1 MHKASRIWNWLF
13 ALTLVLLCTGA
24 GSRLLHRAGGEA
36 VWPLENG
43 IRWLWRGVSTRAV
56 ALWRAQETV
65 ARLRRLEDEVEQLR
79 IDARSLEDLA
89 AENRELRQSLG
100 LPPRT
105 VRQPLKCEVISWG
118 GAAGWWRSLKINRG
132 ATSGVREGDAVVC
145 ADGLVGR
152 VKKVYSDA
160 SDVQLITDANS
171 RISCSL
177 VVPDGVQP
185 IRGILQ
191 GKGWNIPAENGWAQ
205 DGREDGWAQDGREDG
220 GIIGGSDGPTATW
233 AHNPT
238 PDLAAFTARALLP
251 SLGDGGEGMGFLFV
265 AAPLRLDYLDRATL
279 ESGILSARIR
289 VVTSGLSGS
298 IPGGIPVGWL
308 VSAQLDGDGLYGI
321 GSVVPAVDFSSVR
334 TMAVLVGEGG
344 SR

>member
-1 MHKASRIWNWLF
+1 MRQELHKASRIWNWLF

-43 IRWLWRGVSTRAV
+43 IRWRWRGVSTRAV

-65 ARLRRLEDEVEQLR
+65 SRLRRLEDEVEQLR
-79 IDARSLEDLA
+79 IDARALEDLA
-89 AENRELRQSLG
+89 AENRELRASLG

-105 VRQPLKCEVISWG
+105 VRKPLKCEVISWG

-132 ATSGVREGDAVVC
+132 ANSGVREGDAVVC

-160 SDVQLITDANS
+160 ADVILITDANS

-191 GKGWNIPAENGWAQ
+191 GEGWEIPAVSGGAQ
-205 DGREDGWAQDGREDG
+205 NSWVDGE
-220 GIIGGSDGPTATW
+220 IIGGSDGSTAIW
-233 AHNPT
+233 AHNPM
-238 PDLAAFTARALLP
+238 PDLAAFTVRALLP
-251 SLGDGGEGMGFLFV
+251 SLGKGGEGMGFLFV
-265 AAPLRLDYLDRATL
+265 VAPLRLDYLDRATL
-279 ESGILSARIR
+279 ESGVLSARIR

-308 VSAQLDGDGLYGI
+308 VSAHLDGDGLYGI
-321 GSVVPAVDFSSVR
+321 GSVVPAVDFSSLR

-344 SR
+344 PQ

>member
-1 MHKASRIWNWLF
+1 MIVEMTIGVSQ
-13 ALTLVLLCTGA
+13 
-24 GSRLLHRAGGEA
+24 
-36 VWPLENG
+36 
-43 IRWLWRGVSTRAV
+43 VSTRAV

-79 IDARSLEDLA
+79 IDARALEDLA

-105 VRQPLKCEVISWG
+105 VRQPLKCEVISCG

-132 ATSGVREGDAVVC
+132 ANSGVREGDAVVC

-191 GKGWNIPAENGWAQ
+191 GEGWEIPAENGWAQ
-205 DGREDGWAQDGREDG
+205 DSWVDGE
-220 GIIGGSDGPTATW
+220 IIGGSDGPTATW
-233 AHNPT
+233 ARNPM

-251 SLGDGGEGMGFLFV
+251 SLGNGGEGMGFLFV

-321 GSVVPAVDFSSVR
+321 GSVVPAVDFSSLR

>member
-79 IDARSLEDLA
+79 IDARALEDLA

-105 VRQPLKCEVISWG
+105 VRRPLKCEVISWG
-118 GAAGWWRSLKINRG
+118 GSAGWWRSLKINRG
-132 ATSGVREGDAVVC
+132 SGSGVREGDAVVC

-160 SDVQLITDANS
+160 ADVLLITDANS

-191 GKGWNIPAENGWAQ
+191 GEGWEIPAVSGGAQ
-205 DGREDGWAQDGREDG
+205 NSWVDGE
-220 GIIGGSDGPTATW
+220 IIGGSDGPTATW

-251 SLGDGGEGMGFLFV
+251 SLGNGSEGMGFLFV
-265 AAPLRLDYLDRATL
+265 AAPLRMNYLDRATL
-279 ESGILSARIR
+279 EFGVLSARLR

-321 GSVVPAVDFSSVR
+321 GSVVPAVDFSSLR

-344 SR
+344 PR